1 MTATQVAQ
9 AQTSV
14 VIDGLTK
21 SFAGRRVLNSVDFT
35 VDQGEFV
42 ALLGRSGGGKSTIL
56 KILAGLESADD
67 GTVLTRPNRTIVFQ
81 EPRLVN
87 GRRVWDNITV
97 GVPGGRA
104 KRRALA
110 ADVLTE
116 VGLDGFAD
124 AWPISLSGGEA
135 QRVALARALIRSPDL
150 LLLDEPF
157 GALDALTRL
166 KIQSLVANL
175 HERHNPSVVL
185 VTHDVDEAI
194 LLADRILVLKDGSI
208 GAEYEVPFG
217 RRRSRSLPGF
227 SDLRGKL
234 LADLGVSEEVG

>member
-1 MTATQVAQ
+1 
-9 AQTSV
+9 
-14 VIDGLTK
+14 
-21 SFAGRRVLNSVDFT
+21 
-35 VDQGEFV
+35 
-42 ALLGRSGGGKSTIL
+42 
-56 KILAGLESADD
+56 
-67 GTVLTRPNRTIVFQ
+67 
-81 EPRLVN
+81 
-87 GRRVWDNITV
+87 VWDNITV

-104 KRRALA
+104 RRRALA
-110 ADVLTE
+110 AEVLVE
-116 VGLDGFAD
+116 VGLEGFGD
-124 AWPISLSGGEA
+124 AWPTSLSGGEA
-135 QRVALARALIRSPDL
+135 QRVALARALIRSPEL

-194 LLADRILVLKDGSI
+194 LLADRILVLQDGVI
-208 GAEYEVPFG
+208 GAEYGVPFG

-227 SDLRGKL
+227 SDLRAKL

>member
-1 MTATQVAQ
+1 MTATQVR
-9 AQTSV
+9 TSV
-14 VIDGLTK
+14 IIEGLTK
-21 SFAGRRVLNSVDFT
+21 SFAGRRVLDSVDFT

-56 KILAGLESADD
+56 KILAGLESSDS

-97 GVPGGRA
+97 GVPGGRT

-110 ADVLTE
+110 AEVLVE

-166 KIQSLVANL
+166 KIQSLVADL

-194 LLADRILVLKDGSI
+194 LLADRILVLQDGAI
-208 GAEYEVPFG
+208 GAEYGVPFG

-227 SDLRGKL
+227 SDLRAKL

>member
-1 MTATQVAQ
+1 MTATQVR
-9 AQTSV
+9 TSV
-14 VIDGLTK
+14 VIEGLTK
-21 SFAGRRVLNSVDFT
+21 SFAGHRVLDSVDFT

-56 KILAGLESADD
+56 KILAGLEASDS
-67 GTVLTRPNRTIVFQ
+67 GTVLTRPNKTIVFQ

-110 ADVLTE
+110 AEVLVE

-135 QRVALARALIRSPDL
+135 QRVALARALIRSPEL

-166 KIQSLVANL
+166 KIQSLVADL

-194 LLADRILVLKDGSI
+194 LLADRILVLQDGVI
-208 GAEYEVPFG
+208 GAEYTVPFG

-227 SDLRGKL
+227 SDLRAKL

>member
-1 MTATQVAQ
+1 MTAAEIQT
-9 AQTSV
+9 QTSV
-14 VIDGLTK
+14 VVDGLTK
-21 SFAGRRVLNSVDFT
+21 SFAGRRVLSSVEFT
-35 VDQGEFV
+35 VAHGEFV

-56 KILAGLESADD
+56 KILAGLESADE

-87 GRRVWDNITV
+87 GRKVWDNITV
-97 GVPGGRA
+97 GVPG
-104 KRRALA
+104 RRSVRRRQAGEI
-110 ADVLTE
+110 LTE
-116 VGLDGFAD
+116 VGLDGFSD
-124 AWPISLSGGEA
+124 AWPTSLSGGEA

-166 KIQSLVANL
+166 RIQSLVADL

-194 LLADRILVLKDGSI
+194 LLADRILVLQDGVI
-208 GAEYEVPFG
+208 GAEYTVPFG
-217 RRRSRSLPGF
+217 RRRSRSMPGF
-227 SDLRGKL
+227 SDLRGAL
-234 LADLGVSEEVG
+234 LTELGVNEEVG

>member
-1 MTATQVAQ
+1 MTAAQVQ
-9 AQTSV
+9 TQTSV
-14 VIDGLTK
+14 VVDGLTK
-21 SFAGRRVLNSVDFT
+21 SFAGRRVLDSVDFT

-56 KILAGLESADD
+56 KILAGLESTDA

-87 GRRVWDNITV
+87 GRKVWDNITV

-104 KRRALA
+104 RRRALA
-110 ADVLTE
+110 AEVLVE

-135 QRVALARALIRSPDL
+135 QRVALARALIRSPEL

-194 LLADRILVLKDGSI
+194 LLADRILVLQDGVI
-208 GAEYEVPFG
+208 GAEYGVPFG

-227 SDLRGKL
+227 SDLRAKL